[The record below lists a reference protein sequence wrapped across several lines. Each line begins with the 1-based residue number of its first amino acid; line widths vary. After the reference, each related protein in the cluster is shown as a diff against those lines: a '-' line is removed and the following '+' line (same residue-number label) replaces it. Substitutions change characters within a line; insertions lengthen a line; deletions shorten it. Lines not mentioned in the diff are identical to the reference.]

1 MEEITTLERNRDE
14 ELRIIEMIVKDQ
26 IEQLVI
32 GKKLAATLKKGK
44 KVFIAKDAAVA
55 EGDLAEVPMA
65 QMETPGARRR
75 RADRIGP
82 RHPGTVSSSVRSCQ
96 G

>member
-1 MEEITTLERNRDE
+1 
-14 ELRIIEMIVKDQ
+14 MIVKDQ

-55 EGDLAEVPMA
+55 RVTWLRY
-65 QMETPGARRR
+65 QW
-75 RADRIGP
+75 P
-82 RHPGTVSSSVRSCQ
+82 RWRHWCSTMPS
-96 G
+96 